1 MDLGRAFTYIFDDE
15 NWLEKVVMLV
25 VLTFA
30 AILAMPLLFAGLVPL
45 AMLMGYM
52 AQIANN
58 VRDDKPIIL
67 PQWADYGDL
76 LNKGIPIL
84 TAVIVY
90 NLPVILL
97 ALCFWLVPG
106 LFPGDL
112 TAGAVSL
119 VMVCC
124 VLPMLLGYTALAWLM
139 LGVGFTNYMLTGRG
153 QAFFRFGV
161 IFDGVQEIGTVGLQ
175 WLLANI
181 AVNIVLGLVF
191 AVPCLGWIAGSA
203 LAIPVYGHLLGQ
215 LARAIDRRR
224 RKKAGR

>member
-1 MDLGRAFTYIFDDE
+1 MDLGRAFTYIFDDKS
-15 NWLEKVVMLV
+15 WLQKVVMLV
-25 VLTFA
+25 ALNFA
-30 AILAMPLLFAGLVPL
+30 AVLAMPLLFAGLVPM
-45 AMLMGYM
+45 AILMGYM
-52 AQIANN
+52 AQIASN
-58 VRDDKPIIL
+58 VREDKPIIL
-67 PQWADYGDL
+67 PKWADYGDL

-90 NLPVILL
+90 NLPIILL
-97 ALCFWLVPG
+97 SLCFLTVPG

-112 TAGAVSL
+112 AAGAATL
-119 VMVCC
+119 ILVCC
-124 VLPMLLGYTALAWLM
+124 VLPLMLGYTGLAWLM
-139 LGVGFTNYMLTGRG
+139 LGVGFTNYTLTGKW

-161 IFDGVQEIGTVGLQ
+161 IFDGVREIGTVGLQ

-203 LAIPVYGHLLGQ
+203 LAIPIYGHLLGQ